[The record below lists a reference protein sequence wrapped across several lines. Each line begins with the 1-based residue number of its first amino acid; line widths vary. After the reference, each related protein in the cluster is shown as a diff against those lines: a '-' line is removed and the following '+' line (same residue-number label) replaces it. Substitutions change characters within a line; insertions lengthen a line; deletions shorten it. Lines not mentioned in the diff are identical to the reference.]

1 VHFASLAKELLN
13 ENGEKSS
20 NRSHPLTQT
29 RCLQTKAVFLVSLL
43 NTRTVV
49 GVAGVD
55 SRQEHPTIARQGV
68 GNCTGLVFGT
78 WLSRSTLSHDEDSAV
93 QLAEG

>member
-29 RCLQTKAVFLVSLL
+29 QCLQTKAVFLVSLL
-43 NTRTVV
+43 NTRTVLN
-49 GVAGVD
+49 
-55 SRQEHPTIARQGV
+55 P
-68 GNCTGLVFGT
+68 NP
-78 WLSRSTLSHDEDSAV
+78 
-93 QLAEG
+93 